1 MINICSSQESQM
13 CLDSFITELSN
24 DLTAYC
30 QLPFSLPKKS
40 LVQLVEQAKKY
51 FYAHYE
57 DAVEEIYIA
66 ISKEAFKTSEFK
78 KGYKDSAPEKLTIED
93 TKSSRGVV
101 VMPPN
106 VYAVNAVYEIGGYMG
121 EEGGWMSTSVWNTRD
136 KDFAIGKFV
145 YSDTYDL
152 GAGASG
158 AADNLMCYVINEYWL
173 DTARQ
178 VLQHKIG
185 YNYNRLNHRFRFTGE
200 LPRNTCIF
208 QVYVTIDDCSLFQD
222 ELFYRYCRA
231 LAMQQMGRIIGTFT
245 YNLPGG
251 VSINADVYT
260 AEGQDMLDSIKEE
273 IQNLTAPDFFLTS

>member
-1 MINICSSQESQM
+1 MNICTDQESQM
-13 CLDSFITELSN
+13 CLDDFVTELSN
-24 DLTAYC
+24 DLTQYC

-40 LVQLVEQAKKY
+40 LGNIVNQAKKY

-57 DAVEEIYIA
+57 DAVEELYVA
-66 ISKEAFKTSEFK
+66 ISKEAFKTTDFK
-78 KGYKDSAPEKLTIED
+78 KGYSDAAPSKITNED
-93 TKSSRGVV
+93 LNSKRGVV
-101 VMPPN
+101 IMPDR
-106 VYAVNAVYEIGGYMG
+106 VYAVNAVYEIGGFMG

-136 KDFAIGKFV
+136 KDFAIGKFI
-145 YSDTYDL
+145 YSDSYDM

-178 VLQHKIG
+178 VLQHRIG
-185 YNYNRLNHRFRFTGE
+185 YNYNRLTHRFRFTGE

-208 QVYVTIDDCSLFQD
+208 QVYMTIDDCSLFQD

-231 LAMQQMGRIIGTFT
+231 MAMQSLGRIIGTFT

-251 VSINADVYT
+251 VTINADMYQ
-260 AEGQDMLDSIKEE
+260 AEGNDALEAIKEE
-273 IQNLTAPDFFLTS
+273 MKELNAADFFLTS

>member
-1 MINICSSQESQM
+1 MNNCVDSESQM
-13 CLDSFITELSN
+13 CLDSFINDLSN

-40 LVQLVEQAKKY
+40 LAQIIEQAKKY

-57 DAVEEIYIA
+57 DAVEEMYIA
-66 ISKEAFKTSEFK
+66 VSKEAFKTTEFK
-78 KGYKDSAPEKLTIED
+78 KGYNDSAPTKVTKED
-93 TKSSRGVV
+93 LKSTRGVV
-101 VMPPN
+101 IMPDT
-106 VYAVNAVYEIGGYMG
+106 VYSVNAVYEIGGYQG
-121 EEGGWMSTSVWNTRD
+121 ETGGWMSTSVWNTRD
-136 KDFAIGKFV
+136 KDFAIGKFI
-145 YSDTYDL
+145 YADTYDL

-185 YNYNRLNHRFRFTGE
+185 YNYNRLTHRFRFTGE
-200 LPRNTCIF
+200 LPKGTCIF
-208 QVYVTIDDCSLFQD
+208 QVYVTIDDCDLYQD

-231 LAMQQMGRIIGTFT
+231 AAMQSMGRIIGTFT

-251 VSINADVYT
+251 VTINADMYT
-260 AEGQDMLDSIKEE
+260 QEGQDALDAIKEE
-273 IQNLTAPDFFLTS
+273 IKELSAPDFFLTS

>member
-1 MINICSSQESQM
+1 MNNCMDQESQM
-13 CLDSFITELSN
+13 CLDSFINDLSN

-40 LVQLVEQAKKY
+40 LAQIIEQAKKY

-57 DAVEEIYIA
+57 DAVEEMYIA
-66 ISKEAFKTSEFK
+66 VSKEAFKTTDFK
-78 KGYKDSAPEKLTIED
+78 KGYRDNAPEKVTKED
-93 TKSSRGVV
+93 LKSNRGVV
-101 VMPPN
+101 LMPDN
-106 VYAVNAVYEIGGYMG
+106 VYSVNAVYEIGGYNG
-121 EEGGWMSTSVWNTRD
+121 ENGGWMSTSLWNTRD

-145 YSDTYDL
+145 YSNTYDL

-185 YNYNRLNHRFRFTGE
+185 FNYNRLTHKFRFTGE
-200 LPRNTCIF
+200 LPKNTCIF
-208 QVYVTIDDCSLFQD
+208 QVYVTVDDCSLYQD
-222 ELFYRYCRA
+222 EMFYRYCRA
-231 LAMQQMGRIIGTFT
+231 AAMQQMGRIIGTFT

-251 VSINADVYT
+251 VTINADMYT
-260 AEGQDMLDSIKEE
+260 QEGQEALDAIKEE
-273 IQNLTAPDFFLTS
+273 MKEMAVADFFLTS